1 MLWPGKPEDAAQN
14 IRNVYMSKLR
24 NILEK
29 IGDIK
34 IINQK
39 GFWSIKLDTDVTCD
53 YLEVL
58 YLYNKNGN
66 NNNIEQLLELLLHGM
81 MLPNIVDTF
90 KSDFSSQ
97 TIDLLCNLLK
107 QEDLPDPLK
116 IRISDVLFQHDYL
129 NENAL
134 STKIRILCTQG
145 KKGVAKSV
153 YDAFCKEYYTTLGVE
168 YQYSFM
174 EIIKD
179 TLEIR

>member
-66 NNNIEQLLELLLHGM
+66 NNNI
-81 MLPNIVDTF
+81 
-90 KSDFSSQ
+90 
-97 TIDLLCNLLK
+97 
-107 QEDLPDPLK
+107 
-116 IRISDVLFQHDYL
+116 
-129 NENAL
+129 
-134 STKIRILCTQG
+134 
-145 KKGVAKSV
+145 
-153 YDAFCKEYYTTLGVE
+153 
-168 YQYSFM
+168 
-174 EIIKD
+174 
-179 TLEIR
+179 